1 MGTEAVGLGDRAER
15 APARV
20 GLARACPGVGGRP
33 SRPLPPLPG
42 FMAPAGSREDRQR
55 SSNGRRPG
63 TREPPRDHLQQ
74 QILRDRPYATF
85 LSVSQGAP
93 FVFSLFCGRYSSQ
106 IHTIR
111 LLYLDVWSIWTSRAS
126 CPVPVVTPC
135 LVGLAMQIAG
145 AASKLLS
152 SCKYSGI
159 YAERIEC

>member
-1 MGTEAVGLGDRAER
+1 MGTEAVGLGDRAVR

-63 TREPPRDHLQQ
+63 TREPPTDHLQQ

-93 FVFSLFCGRYSSQ
+93 FVFSLFYGRYSSQ

-111 LLYLDVWSIWTSRAS
+111 LLYLDVFGRMEYLDVQGELS
-126 CPVPVVTPC
+126 CPCRHSLPRWP
-135 LVGLAMQIAG
+135 G
-145 AASKLLS
+145 
-152 SCKYSGI
+152 
-159 YAERIEC
+159 YANCRGSLQVAQ